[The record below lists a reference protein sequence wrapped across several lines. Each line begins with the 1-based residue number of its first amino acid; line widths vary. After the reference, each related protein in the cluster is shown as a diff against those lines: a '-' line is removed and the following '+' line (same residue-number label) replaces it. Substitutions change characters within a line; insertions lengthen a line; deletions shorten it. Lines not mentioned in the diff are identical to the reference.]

1 MLGGIQLLDA
11 RGFCGLVGVGTAF
24 PLTCKVPIT
33 SDGLLPFNK
42 KPMKKMLQQ
51 LFGVFWNCPIWV
63 RKGRLKDFLSQPSCE
78 NPFSLSHLVIFV
90 SDFPSYI

>member
-1 MLGGIQLLDA
+1 MLRGTQLLDA
-11 RGFCGLVGVGTAF
+11 GGFCGLVGVGTAF

-42 KPMKKMLQQ
+42 KTYEKNTSRAFWP
-51 LFGVFWNCPIWV
+51 FWNSPICV